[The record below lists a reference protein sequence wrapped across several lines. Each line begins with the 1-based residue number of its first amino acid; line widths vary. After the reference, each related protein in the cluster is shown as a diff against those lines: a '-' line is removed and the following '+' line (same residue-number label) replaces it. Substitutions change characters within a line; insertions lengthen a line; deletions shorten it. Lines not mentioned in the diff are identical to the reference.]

1 MKIGIFRN
9 SPILNSKFLI
19 PIIIL
24 NMSPIRI
31 FLNGE
36 ERIIPHQMTIAELLA
51 ELELDV
57 KKIAVE
63 KDLEIVN
70 QERFAE
76 VILDEGSRVEIVHFI
91 GGG

>member
-1 MKIGIFRN
+1 MSQIKII
-9 SPILNSKFLI
+9 
-19 PIIIL
+19 
-24 NMSPIRI
+24 
-31 FLNGE
+31 LNGE
-36 ERIIPHQMTIAELLA
+36 EKFLTRKMSVADLIA

-70 QERFAE
+70 PDQFLS
-76 VILDEGSRVEIVHFI
+76 VMLDEGSRVEIVHFI

>member
-1 MKIGIFRN
+1 MKII
-9 SPILNSKFLI
+9 
-19 PIIIL
+19 
-24 NMSPIRI
+24 
-31 FLNGE
+31 LNGE
-36 ERIIPHQMTIAELLA
+36 EKILARRMSVAELIF

-70 QERFAE
+70 PNQFTK
-76 VILDEGSRVEIVHFI
+76 VLIDEGSRIEIVHFI

>member
-1 MKIGIFRN
+1 VK
-9 SPILNSKFLI
+9 
-19 PIIIL
+19 
-24 NMSPIRI
+24 I

-36 ERIIPHQMTIAELLA
+36 EKILATKMTVAELVA
-51 ELELDV
+51 MLELDV

-70 QERFAE
+70 QDRFSAT
-76 VILDEGSRVEIVHFI
+76 VIDEGSRIEIVHFI